1 MRNLLLCLLTV
12 LLTSCAAV
20 GPDYVRPPTESP
32 EKWHVDYDPVVDPA
46 DVPWWQR
53 FGDPLLDEL
62 IAAAV
67 QGNLD
72 LRIAAA
78 RVDQY
83 LGLLETSRSRAFP
96 QIEAGGSGRRDGTA
110 GQSVERYQGA
120 FNSSWELDFWGRIR
134 RSSEAARARLE
145 GSEAGRR
152 AVVLTVVSSVASN
165 YILLRGLDQQLETV
179 RETEKSYGESLD
191 LARIRFNHG
200 AISRLELS
208 QLESQYESARQA
220 VPRYESLIRQQE
232 NLLSLLLGRLPASI
246 SRGKALDQL
255 TDPGI
260 PAGLP
265 SLLLTRRPDIIQA
278 EQELVAANA
287 GIGVARAEYFPRIA
301 LTGALGTASRDIGSL
316 LRSGTGF
323 WSVAAGAAAAP
334 IVNFGA
340 ISGQVKQAEALQQQ
354 ALFHYQQT
362 VLASFKEVEDV
373 LIRIVKGREELEAQ
387 ERQILA
393 LEEYAFLAR
402 LQFEAGGSSYL
413 PVLDAERALF
423 SNKLARTQL
432 RSQLLGAHVAAYKA
446 MGGGWMSEADQP
458 GREKEKIQS
467 VGGDQ

>member
-1 MRNLLLCLLTV
+1 MRNLLFCLMTLFM
-12 LLTSCAAV
+12 TSCFAV
-20 GPDYVRPPTESP
+20 GPEYVRPRVETP
-32 EKWHVDYDPVVDPA
+32 EKWNVDYEAVSDLANVQWWQKFDDPV
-46 DVPWWQR
+46 
-53 FGDPLLDEL
+53 LDEL

-67 QGNLD
+67 RGNLD
-72 LRIAAA
+72 LRLAAA

-83 LGLLETSRSRAFP
+83 FGLLETSRSRAFP

-110 GQSVERYQGA
+110 GQSVERYQAA
-120 FNSSWELDFWGRIR
+120 FNSSWELDLWGRIH
-134 RSSEAARARLE
+134 RSSEAARARME

-152 AVVLTVVSSVASN
+152 AVVMTVVSSVASN
-165 YILLRGLDQQLETV
+165 YIILCGLDQQLEIV

-191 LARIRFNHG
+191 LFRIRFNHG
-200 AISRLELS
+200 AISIG
-208 QLESQYESARQA
+208 
-220 VPRYESLIRQQE
+220 LIRQQE
-232 NLLSLLLGRLPASI
+232 NLLSLLLGRPPGTIA
-246 SRGKALDQL
+246 RGKALDQL
-255 TDPGI
+255 TGPGI
-260 PAGLP
+260 PTGLP
-265 SLLLTRRPDIIQA
+265 SRLLTRRPDIIQA

-287 GIGVARAEYFPRIA
+287 GIGVARAEYFPRIS
-301 LTGALGTASRDIGSL
+301 LTGALGTASKDIGSL

-323 WSVAAGAAAAP
+323 WSVAGAATAP

-340 ISGQVKQAEALQQQ
+340 ISGQVKQAEAAQQQ

-362 VLASFKEVEDV
+362 VLSSFKEVEDV

-446 MGGGWMSEADQP
+446 MGGRWMSEADQP